1 MVAQTLAGT
10 HESPLP
16 EWLHSRPASLIRMI
30 VRSAL
35 YEKRV
40 DDVQANIEQR
50 VSANGLNAHI
60 AQRSVET
67 KLLVAEYHSP
77 RDLPR
82 ATAPE
87 IRPDPTSV
95 RPVWTSCHRESTM

>member
-1 MVAQTLAGT
+1 
-10 HESPLP
+10 
-16 EWLHSRPASLIRMI
+16 MI

-40 DDVQANIEQR
+40 DDLQANIEQR
-50 VSANGLNAHI
+50 VSANGLDAYI

-87 IRPDPTSV
+87 TCPDLMSV